1 MVGIFVLKAVNAVLL
16 VFLLLLSLRIVLSWF
31 RASLYGRP
39 WQLLE
44 KVTDPY
50 LGLFRRVS
58 FLRQGLFDFSPIVA
72 ILMVVVALDL
82 VNELLFYGQITL
94 GFILASLLGAV
105 WSGASFLLLLFAV
118 VALIRLAGFWL
129 RTARNP
135 SLWRALDV
143 IVEPMVGRVSRL
155 LSVSARV
162 SYQQRLAVLS
172 ALLFA
177 VWFLG
182 GIGVRVLIRLL
193 RALPL

>member
-1 MVGIFVLKAVNAVLL
+1 MVGIIVLKAINAVLL

-44 KVTDPY
+44 RVTEPY

-72 ILMVVVALDL
+72 ILLVVVALDL

-94 GFILASLLGAV
+94 GFILASLVGAV

-118 VALIRLAGFWL
+118 VALVRLAGFWL

-135 SLWRALDV
+135 DGA
-143 IVEPMVGRVSRL
+143 
-155 LSVSARV
+155 
-162 SYQQRLAVLS
+162 
-172 ALLFA
+172 
-177 VWFLG
+177 
-182 GIGVRVLIRLL
+182 
-193 RALPL
+193 